1 MQSLSET
8 RARSNTTGVEIQLY
22 TARVQKIFPVV
33 IATGFHLFPFRTE
46 KLSPTAPMVLHT
58 RGRVGRR
65 HFTTSLETR
74 KRLGALL
81 RLDESEGMGK
91 GRRSEKTE
99 GAQETV
105 ARRGRIC
112 GRLWAGIIN
121 EGWNAGRRLIYN
133 VCLVEREQACNCP
146 EWTERGYLLHR
157 APFSARITRFCR
169 GVRLLHLVLFS
180 VRQSSE
186 FLSVRAFS
194 FEECLTANCKRRG
207 Y

>member
-1 MQSLSET
+1 MSV
-8 RARSNTTGVEIQLY
+8 RSTTEGVEIQLY
-22 TARVQKIFPVV
+22 TTRVQEIFPVV

-91 GRRSEKTE
+91 GRRGEKTE

-105 ARRGRIC
+105 ARRDRIG
-112 GRLWAGIIN
+112 GRLW
-121 EGWNAGRRLIYN
+121 
-133 VCLVEREQACNCP
+133 
-146 EWTERGYLLHR
+146 
-157 APFSARITRFCR
+157 
-169 GVRLLHLVLFS
+169 VRHH
-180 VRQSSE
+180 
-186 FLSVRAFS
+186 
-194 FEECLTANCKRRG
+194 
-207 Y
+207 